1 MRVRGVEMRVSPML
15 HKTRP
20 YGFGS
25 LGLRNY
31 ALGGGSVPQIDR
43 ALTAATVQRST
54 ATPKSPIPHLMYL
67 YLS

>member
-1 MRVRGVEMRVSPML
+1 MRVHGVERTVSPML

-25 LGLRNY
+25 LGLVNY
-31 ALGGGSVPQIDR
+31 VPGGGSVPQVVR

>member
-1 MRVRGVEMRVSPML
+1 MRVHGVERIISPTR
-15 HKTRP
+15 HETRP

-31 ALGGGSVPQIDR
+31 TPGGGSVPQIVR
-43 ALTAATVQRST
+43 ALTAAAAQRSI